1 MNWEIAIDVFGNTSD
16 NCIVGF
22 CYKRNLQT
30 VFKFRGDLLWNVYV
44 ASYSK

>member
-1 MNWEIAIDVFGNTSD
+1 MNWEFAIVDLCDTSD

-22 CYKRNLQT
+22 CYKRIMKT
-30 VFKFRGDLLWNVYV
+30 VFKPWGDLLWNVCV